1 METKHFDDHKRSC
14 LARPRKFAAAAW
26 FLISIIV
33 NIILLAPPSS
43 FAVDNLID
51 HFIDGKPNKGHFPVF
66 VFPDLYITYWGSAW
80 QNGFSTNGIPSSQYQ
95 AYLES
100 YLNSMCNSQW
110 LLTQMQYRFAGC
122 VPNRVV
128 GTWIDSN
135 NPPKQTPVNTDIYEE
150 VKQSILHFQG
160 VYPGDSNAITIIVL
174 APGFGD
180 DAFAAKGGAGVRLAQ
195 HGRLSGLYRPPIPV
209 RRAEGMPPVRCK
221 PLSRRRLRPR
231 RLRRGQ
237 FEHRP

>member
-1 METKHFDDHKRSC
+1 MLFDDYGWSKVRTEEGRKMETKHFDDHNRSC
-14 LARPRKFAAAAW
+14 LCRLRKFAAAVW
-26 FLISIIV
+26 FFICIIV
-33 NIILLAPPSS
+33 NVILLAPPAS

-51 HFIDGKPNKGHFPVF
+51 HFTDGDPNKGHFPVF

-80 QNGFSTNGIPSSQYQ
+80 QNGFSTNGVPSSQYQ

-135 NPPKQTPVNTDIYEE
+135 NPPE
-150 VKQSILHFQG
+150 
-160 VYPGDSNAITIIVL
+160 A
-174 APGFGD
+174 
-180 DAFAAKGGAGVRLAQ
+180 DA
-195 HGRLSGLYRPPIPV
+195 
-209 RRAEGMPPVRCK
+209 C
-221 PLSRRRLRPR
+221 
-231 RLRRGQ
+231 
-237 FEHRP
+237 